1 MKKLFTLLFIS
12 TLFISCSQDSEVVGI
27 EESNST
33 DFNTKFERGDFD
45 NDNLGIYK
53 GLITTTN
60 SEMRATVHLTLN
72 GKSAPVVEF
81 GYPSGNKEVV
91 RSTEKTTKGQS
102 INKMSFEEG
111 DFKFNFSVDE
121 DGSNPVMSDITYKG
135 MPADALMAKET
146 SKAAVQAKTGSYTCE
161 SGCFD
166 DGVANGGDDQVPH
179 PELGAPGAMQ
189 TFSFLLTGPNNGDPQ
204 DPDTVLTIQFVLNG
218 VTYTGNAIHER
229 CGPVAFSTLT
239 RCELRASDNLNG
251 RSGPIRFRSLGNP
264 DVGLATH
271 TYNDPAQ
278 TASCST
284 YQGNA
289 IYRSS
294 IFGRSVVAFKTDNTP
309 GDGGDCF

>member
-135 MPADALMAKET
+135 MPADAIMAKET
-146 SKAAVQAKTGSYTCE
+146 SKAPVETKTGSYICE
-161 SGCFD
+161 TGCFTD
-166 DGVANGGDDQVPH
+166 SEDSVPH
-179 PELGAPGAMQ
+179 PELGKPDSEQ
-189 TFSFLLTGPNNGDPQ
+189 TFSYMLEDAAVGNSPI
-204 DPDTVLTIQFVLNG
+204 TIQFVLNSR
-218 VTYTGNAIHER
+218 TYIGTALQMNCVPFDGPGDYINCGMFAQPDLRGN
-229 CGPVAFSTLT
+229 
-239 RCELRASDNLNG
+239 
-251 RSGPIRFRSLGNP
+251 SGPIRFRSLASDTQSQGRHVYRK
-264 DVGLATH
+264 DADAYACSSYYG
-271 TYNDPAQ
+271 
-278 TASCST
+278 TAYYES
-284 YQGNA
+284 G
-289 IYRSS
+289 
-294 IFGRSVVAFKTDNTP
+294 IFGRSTISFATDDP
-309 GDGGDCF
+309 LQSGGDCFRF